1 MKAELISIG
10 TELLLGQVVDTNGAY
25 LASRLG
31 SLGIEVCYK
40 STVGDI
46 EIEIEHA
53 LRQAFSRSEFI
64 ITIGGLG
71 PTEDDLTKKVM
82 ARALGK
88 SLVLDEEILHKIKSN
103 FTSQGLSMPAA
114 NIKQA
119 FIPQDTRVLKN
130 SVGTAPGL
138 IMREGKTIIVALPGP
153 PWELRRIFEDQVV
166 PFIEKEYPPKNL
178 MVTKVLK
185 TCGLKESEVDEKI
198 KDIMTGQT
206 PLEAI
211 EKPLSVD
218 KALTGQ
224 TNPSIGLLAHPTGID
239 IRITVRGSDKSK
251 LKQMIAGVESEIGHR
266 LGQYIFG
273 VDDQTLEQVVGFLL
287 YMNKLTISVAE
298 SCTGGLVSH
307 KLTNIP
313 GSSNYYKGSVVAYS
327 DQIKKRSLGV
337 DKKNLDEFGAVS
349 EQVAKQ
355 MARGVRKACKA
366 DLGLAI
372 TGIAGPTGGTH
383 ERPVGL
389 VYIALAAGR
398 KVKVKEHKFNGPREV
413 IKEKAATAALDMLRR
428 YLLK

>member
-1 MKAELISIG
+1 
-10 TELLLGQVVDTNGAY
+10 VVDTNGAY

-31 SLGIEVCYK
+31 SLGIEICHK
-40 STVGDI
+40 STIGDI
-46 EIEIEHA
+46 ETEIEHA
-53 LRQAFSRSEFI
+53 LRQALSRSEFI

-88 SLVLDEEILHKIKSN
+88 SLVLDEEILHKIESN

-130 SVGTAPGL
+130 FVGTASGL
-138 IMREGKTIIVALPGP
+138 IMREGNTIIVALPGP

-166 PFIEKEYPPKNL
+166 PFLEKEYSPKNL
-178 MVTKVLK
+178 VVTKVLK

-206 PLEAI
+206 PLEVT
-211 EKPLSVD
+211 ERSLSVD
-218 KALTGQ
+218 KILTGQ
-224 TNPSIGLLAHPTGID
+224 TNNPSIGLLAHPTGVD

-251 LKQMIAGVESEIGHR
+251 IKQMIAGVESEIGHR

-287 YMNKLTISVAE
+287 YMNKLTVSVAE

-307 KLTNIP
+307 RLTNIP

-327 DQIKKRSLGV
+327 DQIKKRSLEV
-337 DKKNLDEFGAVS
+337 DKKDLDEFGAVS

-389 VYIALAAGR
+389 VYIALSAGR
-398 KVKVKEHKFNGPREV
+398 KIKVKEHKFSGPREI
-413 IKEKAATAALDMLRR
+413 IKAKAATAALDMIRR